1 MVKEIATH
9 SFGLGSSSGRKRLQG
24 VQPNPKT
31 RSPMFA
37 GQSCQEPAQVVA
49 TLQQAW
55 QKQRRLHTGPGG
67 TTLAFTPLA
76 GL

>member
-1 MVKEIATH
+1 
-9 SFGLGSSSGRKRLQG
+9 
-24 VQPNPKT
+24 
-31 RSPMFA
+31 MFT